1 MLRSKFQI
9 HLAMIISAIKT
20 DKYTYINIHAEE
32 VVTSNYLE
40 NDNSG
45 IYGRRLQ
52 IVTLIRIFDSLD
64 REAQKNIV
72 LDFNNIE
79 RCQPNLNKTLIEQ
92 KNKGY
97 KLAFIHLR
105 KAVCDELSLS
115 TVSNTKTKLA
125 GDVYSRFF
133 FFENDTDELTNIE
146 FDVPALFERT
156 FKEKLIPFID
166 KHDKPHTSSYV
177 YLTSYVDIKKFLS
190 HENEFML
197 FAIYKL
203 ALKIER
209 EWKVEID
216 KDPILICQ
224 SMNSA
229 FIVSVL
235 SNLLKLDILILDKIG
250 PINKLYTRVDNT
262 IVADRKYIVVSDLV
276 CLGTEVKIVK
286 TLIQFIGGKY
296 LGNVSIIKTE
306 TLKKADI
313 SRKEATIAVF
323 SINRSNNKEMQYT
336 IETDLE
342 AL

>member
-1 MLRSKFQI
+1 
-9 HLAMIISAIKT
+9 MIISAIKT
-20 DKYTYINIHAEE
+20 DKYTYVNIHAEE

-52 IVTLIRIFDSLD
+52 IITLNRIFEHLD
-64 REAQKNIV
+64 KDTQRNII
-72 LDFNNIE
+72 LDFNHIE
-79 RCQPNLNKTLIEQ
+79 RCQPNLNKTLIDL

-97 KLAFIHLR
+97 KLAFINLR
-105 KAVCDELSLS
+105 KTVCDELSLS
-115 TVSNTKTKLA
+115 TVSNTKTQLE

-133 FFENDTDELTNIE
+133 FFENDKDDLTEIE
-146 FDVPALFERT
+146 CDVPALFNQT
-156 FKEKLIPFID
+156 FKEKLIPFIES
-166 KHDKPHTSSYV
+166 HGKPHTSSYV

-190 HENEFML
+190 YEREFML

-203 ALKIER
+203 ALKIEK
-209 EWKVEID
+209 EWSVEID

-250 PINKLYTRVDNT
+250 PINKLYTRVDKT

-306 TLKKADI
+306 TLSKADI
-313 SRKEATIAVF
+313 KREEATIAVF
-323 SINRSNNKEMQYT
+323 SINRSNNKELKYSIT
-336 IETDLE
+336 TDLE